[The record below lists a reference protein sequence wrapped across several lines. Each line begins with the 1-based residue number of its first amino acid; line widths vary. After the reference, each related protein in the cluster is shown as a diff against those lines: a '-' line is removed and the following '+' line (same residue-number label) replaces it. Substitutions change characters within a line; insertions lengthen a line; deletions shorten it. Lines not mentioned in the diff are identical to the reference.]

1 MYLPSNGGQR
11 ERGMKLLWRKKE
23 SHTQNESCWCVVD
36 YVCAGQRWEMI
47 ISCFLEGLRNILSYM
62 LYLRAD
68 PCVCFLV
75 NQSSF
80 KDSLWA
86 FRQTLHIDILPP
98 EGFYINDVS
107 QNKSVSLTN
116 PFKF

>member
-1 MYLPSNGGQR
+1 
-11 ERGMKLLWRKKE
+11 
-23 SHTQNESCWCVVD
+23 
-36 YVCAGQRWEMI
+36 MI
-47 ISCFLEGLRNILSYM
+47 ISCFLEGLRNILTYM
-62 LYLRAD
+62 LYLMAD

-80 KDSLWA
+80 EDSLWA

-116 PFKF
+116 PFKFGDCLFA